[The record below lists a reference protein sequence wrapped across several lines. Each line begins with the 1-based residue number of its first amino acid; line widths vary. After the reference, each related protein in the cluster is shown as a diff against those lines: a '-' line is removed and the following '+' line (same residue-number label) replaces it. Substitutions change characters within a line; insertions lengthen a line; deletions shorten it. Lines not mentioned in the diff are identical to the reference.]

1 MHYRTLGRTGLSVS
15 EIGYGAWGI
24 GQSMWIGADDR
35 ESLRALHT
43 AIDNGLNF
51 IDTAMAYGRG
61 HSEQLIGQVLKE
73 RTGSGR
79 VIVATKISPKNQ
91 RWPAQ
96 EGTPLRDAFPA
107 EHIIECTEK
116 SLRNLK
122 LDCIDLQQFH
132 VWLDEWSLQDEWWE
146 AITKLKEQGKIRFV
160 GISVN
165 DHQPHSVIGAAKS
178 GRIDSF
184 QVIYNIFDQ
193 SPEDELLPLCRK
205 ENIGILAR
213 VPFDE
218 GSLAGQITPDTVFPE
233 GDWRHRYFRDDRKHQ
248 VWERVQKI
256 EKEMKGE
263 AGDIAE
269 FALRYILSN
278 PAVSTVIPGMRSVSN
293 VERNC
298 AVSDGR
304 LLTAETLQRMKA
316 HRWVRNFYS

>member
-1 MHYRTLGRTGLSVS
+1 MQYRTLGRTGLSVS

-24 GQSMWIGADDR
+24 GQSMWIGADDK

-43 AIDNGLNF
+43 AIDRGLNF

-61 HSEQLIGQVLKE
+61 HSEQLIGQALKE
-73 RTGSGR
+73 RTER
-79 VIVATKISPKNQ
+79 VFIATKISPKNQ

-96 EGTPLRDAFPA
+96 EGTPLRDAFPKDY
-107 EHIIECTEK
+107 IIECTEK
-116 SLRNLK
+116 SLKNLQ

-146 AITKLKEQGKIRFV
+146 AILKLKEQGKIRFV

-165 DHQPHSVIGAAKS
+165 DHQPNSVIKAVKS

-193 SPEDELLPLCRK
+193 SPEDELFPLCQK
-205 ENIGILAR
+205 ENIGIIAR

-218 GSLAGQITPDTVFPE
+218 GSLTGQIKPDTVFPE
-233 GDWRHRYFRDDRKHQ
+233 RDWRHGYFRGDRKQQ

-263 AGDIAE
+263 AADIAE

-278 PAVSTVIPGMRSVSN
+278 PVVSTVIPGMRSVRN

-304 LLTAETLQRMKA
+304 LLTAQTLQRMKA